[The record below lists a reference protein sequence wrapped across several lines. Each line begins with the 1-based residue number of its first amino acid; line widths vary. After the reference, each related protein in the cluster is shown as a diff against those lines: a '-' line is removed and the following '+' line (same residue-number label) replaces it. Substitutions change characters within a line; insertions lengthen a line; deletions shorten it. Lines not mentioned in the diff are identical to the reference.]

1 MTKRTRMISFGLSCL
16 LVLTLL
22 ASACAPATPGTGG
35 TSGDLDANQ
44 EYRANINGDPPSLD
58 PNASAWDQSIAV
70 ISLAYRGL
78 LSFKEDLSLQPAVA
92 KELPSTANGG
102 ISAVG
107 KTYTLK
113 LRTDVKWSEGKPV
126 TAKDFEYSIKR
137 LLDPKL
143 GAEYASFYY
152 GIVGAEAFN
161 TALGT
166 KASPK
171 NPDAAALAK
180 LRDGVGA
187 KATDDATLQFTL
199 SEPRSS
205 FLSLLA
211 LHAAVPV
218 RQDIIE
224 AKGDKWYV
232 DPANYVGNGPFMV
245 TEYLSKDHITLVP
258 NPNFYGTKPKLK
270 KVTLLMVED
279 VNANYAAYLNG
290 ERDITAV
297 PSPNVPVVMGDPALK
312 DQILRAPRLATYA
325 LQFNNKVAPFDN
337 AKVRK
342 AFSMAIDRVTFI
354 DKVRRGIGKPALSWI
369 PPGMPGHQADLGKEW
384 AFDAAKA
391 KQMLADAGFPEGKG
405 LPPTAFQY
413 SNTANNQLM
422 AVFIQAQFKDNLG
435 LDVKLEPMESA
446 EFSKL
451 VSGNRH
457 MMGLVGWA
465 ADYPDPDNWL
475 PELFG
480 SKGGNNHT
488 QYSNPSLDT
497 LMQKAITESDPAKR
511 LDMWGQAQK
520 MAVDDLPMAFLFHDE
535 RFVLVKPYVK
545 GLKVTGIDTNA
556 LTGNFYLDEVY
567 LLKH

>member
-1 MTKRTRMISFGLSCL
+1 MAKRTRLISFGLSCL

-22 ASACAPATPGTGG
+22 VSACAPATTGAGG

-58 PNASAWDQSIAV
+58 PNASAWDASIAV
-70 ISLAYRGL
+70 ISLVYRGL
-78 LSFKEDLSLQPAVA
+78 LSFKEDLTLQPAVA
-92 KELPSTANGG
+92 KEVPSTANGG
-102 ISAVG
+102 ISADG

-113 LRTDVKWSEGKPV
+113 LRTDVKWSDGKLV
-126 TAKDFEYSIKR
+126 TAKDFEYSVKR

-152 GIVGAEAFN
+152 GMVGAEAYN

-166 KASPK
+166 KNSPK
-171 NPDAAALAK
+171 SPDAAALAK
-180 LRDGVGA
+180 LRDGVGV
-187 KATDDATLQFTL
+187 KATDDATLQFAL
-199 SEPRSS
+199 SDPRSS
-205 FLSLLA
+205 FLDLLA
-211 LHAAVPV
+211 LHAIVPV
-218 RQDIIE
+218 RQDIVE
-224 AKGDKWYV
+224 AKGDKWYA
-232 DPANYVGNGPFMV
+232 DPASYIGNGPFVM
-245 TEYLSKDHITLVP
+245 TEYLPKDHITLAP
-258 NPNFYGTKPKLK
+258 NPNFYGNKPKLK

-279 VNANYAAYLNG
+279 INANYAAYLNS
-290 ERDITAV
+290 ERDITMV

-312 DQILRAPRLATYA
+312 DQVVRAPRLATYA

-337 AKVRK
+337 VKVRK

-354 DKVRRGIGKPALSWI
+354 DKVRRGVGKPAFGWI
-369 PPGMPGHQADLGKEW
+369 PPGMPGYQADLGKEW
-384 AFDAAKA
+384 GFDAAKA
-391 KQMLADAGFPEGKG
+391 KQLLADAGFPDGKG

-457 MMGLVGWA
+457 MMGLVGWV

-488 QYSNPSLDT
+488 QYTNPQLDA

-511 LDMWGQAQK
+511 LDMWAQAQK
-520 MAVDDLPMAFLFHDE
+520 MVVDDLPMAFLFHDE

-545 GLKVTGIDTNA
+545 GLKITGIDTNA